1 MFMENVQIRHVEFT
15 DYPDLRRLFSHP
27 QVYRDT
33 LQLPLPSEEMWAKR
47 IKDFPAGMH
56 SLVACIDEEVVG
68 QLTIEANQRARRK
81 HVATFGIAVDANYC
95 GKGIGSALGVYTDD
109 SAQRR
114 ANKDMQ
120 AERERLQNI
129 EQQNLILKNDNEQ
142 AQVTTFAESELG
154 IVDDTAAASRRKKQ
168 ATGGATSGLGLQ
180 V

>member
-1 MFMENVQIRHVEFT
+1 MGFFKG
-15 DYPDLRRLFSHP
+15 LL
-27 QVYRDT
+27 
-33 LQLPLPSEEMWAKR
+33 
-47 IKDFPAGMH
+47 
-56 SLVACIDEEVVG
+56 
-68 QLTIEANQRARRK
+68 
-81 HVATFGIAVDANYC
+81 
-95 GKGIGSALGVYTDD
+95 KGIGSALGVYTDD

-129 EQQNLILKNDNEQ
+129 EQQNLILQNANEQ
-142 AQVTTFAESELG
+142 EQVTTFADSELG

>member
-1 MFMENVQIRHVEFT
+1 MGFFKG
-15 DYPDLRRLFSHP
+15 LL
-27 QVYRDT
+27 
-33 LQLPLPSEEMWAKR
+33 
-47 IKDFPAGMH
+47 
-56 SLVACIDEEVVG
+56 
-68 QLTIEANQRARRK
+68 
-81 HVATFGIAVDANYC
+81 
-95 GKGIGSALGVYTDD
+95 KGIGSALGIYTDD

-129 EQQNLILKNDNEQ
+129 EQQNLILQNANEQ
-142 AQVTTFAESELG
+142 EQVTTFADSELG

>member
-1 MFMENVQIRHVEFT
+1 MGFLKGF
-15 DYPDLRRLFSHP
+15 L
-27 QVYRDT
+27 
-33 LQLPLPSEEMWAKR
+33 
-47 IKDFPAGMH
+47 
-56 SLVACIDEEVVG
+56 
-68 QLTIEANQRARRK
+68 
-81 HVATFGIAVDANYC
+81 
-95 GKGIGSALGVYTDD
+95 KGIGSALTLGAYQDD

-129 EQQNLILKNDNEQ
+129 EQQNLILQNANEQ
-142 AQVTTFAESELG
+142 AQVTTFADSELG

>member
-1 MFMENVQIRHVEFT
+1 MGFFKG
-15 DYPDLRRLFSHP
+15 LL
-27 QVYRDT
+27 
-33 LQLPLPSEEMWAKR
+33 
-47 IKDFPAGMH
+47 
-56 SLVACIDEEVVG
+56 
-68 QLTIEANQRARRK
+68 
-81 HVATFGIAVDANYC
+81 
-95 GKGIGSALGVYTDD
+95 KGIGSALGVYTDD

-129 EQQNLILKNDNEQ
+129 ERQNLILKNDNEQ